1 MWSQKSYQT
10 ETDQGRL
17 FIIPTPIGNL
27 EDMTFRAIQYLK
39 DADLIACED
48 TRQTKKLCNHFDI
61 STPLVSYH
69 EHNKMKSGEKLI
81 EQLKDG
87 HTIALVSDAGMPGVS
102 DPGHDLIKECVEAQI
117 TVIPLPG
124 ANAALPA
131 LVASGLST
139 DHFYFYGFLPR
150 DKKSRKTEI
159 EFLSKLRDSLILYE
173 SPHRLKDTLKE
184 LSDAFGVERKASM
197 NRELTKKFEEIIR
210 GNLGDLLTWSDE
222 EQVRGEFCIII
233 EGTGVIDDPD
243 DKWWITLSVIEHVEH
258 YMKEDDMSNKA
269 AIKQVALDR
278 DLPKR
283 EVYQIYHV
291 ES

>member
-10 ETDQGRL
+10 ETDKGRL

-27 EDMTFRAIQYLK
+27 EDMTFRAIQYMK

-69 EHNKMKSGEKLI
+69 EHNKMKSGEKLLQ
-81 EQLKDG
+81 QLMEG

-102 DPGHDLIKECVEAQI
+102 DPGHDLIKDCVKAEI
-117 TVIPLPG
+117 SVIPLPG

-150 DKKSRKTEI
+150 DKKLRKTEI
-159 EFLSKLRDSLILYE
+159 EFLSKLRDSIILYE

-184 LSDAFGVERKASM
+184 VSDAFGVERKAAM
-197 NRELTKKFEEIIR
+197 NRELTKRFEEIIR
-210 GNLGDLLTWSDE
+210 GNLGDLLNWSEE

-233 EGTGVIDDPD
+233 EGTGVIDDQD
-243 DKWWITLSVIEHVEH
+243 DKWWMTLSVIEHVEH
-258 YMKEDDMSNKA
+258 YMKEEDMSNKA